1 MCHVQRQGFSTNPVV
16 CFHVGADNGDK
27 SSGVD
32 GFLQVEL
39 PLVMGVF
46 IILDLF

>member
-1 MCHVQRQGFSTNPVV
+1 MCHVQRQGFSRNPVV
-16 CFHVGADNGDK
+16 YFHVGGDNGDK
-27 SSGVD
+27 SSSVD